1 MGRKSLE
8 ELKKDIEKMDI
19 QIKELVK
26 KEQAKKKDNL
36 KIFIIGSLARIL
48 DIQNEDIETLL
59 GYLSSYS
66 EMTDEEKS
74 QCKNIGKKILE
85 DRKTQ
90 RVLEKYSENLSDHQ
104 IKKIKENPNQ
114 SLISK
119 FIKDEF
125 NKNLIEDLTKTEYKM
140 LSKILKSVK

>member
-19 QIKELVK
+19 QIKELLK

-36 KIFIIGSLARIL
+36 KIFRIGSLARIL

-59 GYLSSYS
+59 GYLSFYS
-66 EMTDEEKS
+66 EMTNEKKFN
-74 QCKNIGKKILE
+74 CKNIGKKILE
-85 DRKTQ
+85 DRKAQ
-90 RVLEKYSENLSDHQ
+90 RVLEKYNENLSDHQ

-140 LSKILKSVK
+140 LSKILKSAK